1 MIEARSAVPV
11 ASVVADY
18 VELTKPKLT
27 MLAVLT
33 TMVSF
38 YLGSQPLDLLLLGHA
53 LIGTLMIASGA
64 AALNHV
70 LEHEVDQRMARTRN
84 RPIAAGRISWRD
96 GAIFGTV
103 VASVGVVYLWLA
115 VNALTGGLGLVAV
128 VTYVGLYTP
137 LKTRMPLCTV
147 VGAVPGALP
156 CMMGWTAARGTIGME
171 GLVLFAI
178 LFVWQLPHFLAIAW
192 MYRDDYARAGLP
204 MLTVVEPDGAST
216 IRQIVIWTLAL
227 VPISMAPTA
236 LGVTTASYSVE
247 ALVLGLGFA
256 LSGAL
261 LATNPTRVGARR
273 VLLASVIY
281 LPLLQAALLL
291 GKVR

>member
-1 MIEARSAVPV
+1 MIEARSTVPV
-11 ASVVADY
+11 GSVLADY

-84 RPIAAGRISWRD
+84 RPVAAGRISIRD
-96 GAIFGTV
+96 GAIFGSL
-103 VASVGVVYLWLA
+103 VAAAGVVYLWLE
-115 VNALTGGLGLVAV
+115 VNALTGVLGLVAV
-128 VTYVGLYTP
+128 VTYVCLYTP
-137 LKTRMPLCTV
+137 LKTRTPLCTV

-178 LFVWQLPHFLAIAW
+178 LFVWQIPHFLAIAW

-204 MLTVVEPDGAST
+204 VLTVVEPDGTST
-216 IRQIVIWTLAL
+216 IRQIIIWTLAL
-227 VPISMAPTA
+227 VPISMATTT
-236 LGVTTASYSVE
+236 LGVTTASYALA
-247 ALVLGLGFA
+247 ALVLGLGFF
-256 LSGAL
+256 LCGVL
-261 LATNPTRVGARR
+261 LAGNPTRVGARR